1 MQDATFNQD
10 FCGALINYQL
20 KKPPSV
26 SYNVPMPPFWG
37 PEDASI
43 MLSLINVEIFMV
55 LEFKEA
61 HLYNCYMSKWVKL
74 TPYGMENT

>member
-10 FCGALINYQL
+10 FCGAIINYQL

-26 SYNVPMPPFWG
+26 FYNVPMPPFWG

-43 MLSLINVEIFMV
+43 TASLINVEIVEQKKKMLCLLNLKKPTCIMV
-55 LEFKEA
+55 TCLSE
-61 HLYNCYMSKWVKL
+61 LN
-74 TPYGMENT
+74 